1 MMTQTDFTQYHKY
14 LFVIAYNILGDIQT
28 AEDLVQD
35 TYEKWLGLDQGNIK
49 DVKSYLSKITVNKAI
64 DALKRLKQE
73 REVYKGI
80 WLPEPIL
87 SETDPEEEQS
97 IDYAFL
103 VILENLNPYERAVIV
118 LRELVGYSYLQ
129 IAGLLEITQE
139 NCRQLYHRASLKLK
153 KSKFGQ
159 YKVQEDQRKLF
170 ETFLEAVESKDFN
183 KLTTLLKND
192 AVLYSDGGGK
202 VAAAIN
208 PIYGVT
214 NILKFFQGIFKSERG
229 LFRFRKINFNGKS
242 GIMIEIN
249 GEFHSIVYPDV
260 VDSMIDKLFMI
271 RNPEKIIFKKN

>member
-1 MMTQTDFTQYHKY
+1 MTQEDFTQYHKY
-14 LFVIAYNILGDIQT
+14 LFMIAYNILGDIQT

-35 TYEKWLGLDQGNIK
+35 TYEKWLGLDQDKIK
-49 DVKSYLSKITVNKAI
+49 DVRSYLSKITVNKAI
-64 DALKRLKQE
+64 DTLKRLKQE
-73 REVYKGI
+73 REAYKGI

-87 SETDPEEEQS
+87 TETRQEEEQT

-139 NCRQLYHRASLKLK
+139 NSRQIYHRAGLKLK
-153 KSKFGQ
+153 KRTFRH
-159 YKVQEDQRKLF
+159 YKVKEEQRDLF
-170 ETFLEAVESKDFN
+170 ETFLGAVDSKDYN
-183 KLTTLLKND
+183 KLTTLLKHD

-208 PIYGVT
+208 PIYGAT

-229 LFRFRKINFNGKS
+229 QFRFRKVNLNGKA
-242 GIMIEIN
+242 GIVIEIN
-249 GEFHSIVYPDV
+249 GEFHSIVYPDI
-260 VDSMIDKLFMI
+260 VDSMIDEIFMI
-271 RNPEKIIFKKN
+271 RNPEKIFFKEN